1 MYERIIITDRE
12 IEGLKAKDEK
22 MKLLIETIGDI
33 NRDYIKNP
41 FIALVHS
48 IVYQQL
54 AIKAATAIWNRFCET
69 VTLTPES
76 LLYTSD
82 ELLRT
87 CGLSRTKIT
96 YIKNIAR
103 AVVQRDLT
111 LEKLTHM
118 SDADI
123 IEQLTYIKGIGTW
136 TAEMFLIFSLN
147 RKDVMSYKDLAIL
160 KGLKWLYNM
169 KNLPTMTQF
178 EKLKKK
184 FTPYNT
190 LASLYLW
197 EVTTRNFYKY
207 KLIDTVLLQH
217 NVTYLESP
225 IGLVEIQAEQG
236 EIIRL
241 GFVKEKRY
249 EEKLEPILVEAKN
262 QLNAYFKGDRDTFD
276 LPFKINGTTFQSK
289 VWTELSNIPYGE
301 TRSYK
306 DIAIGIGNEKASRAI
321 GNANNKNKIA
331 ILIPCHRV
339 VGTKGKLVG
348 YEGGLWRKEWLL
360 KHEGSYKS

>member
-1 MYERIIITDRE
+1 M
-12 IEGLKAKDEK
+12 
-22 MKLLIETIGDI
+22 
-33 NRDYIKNP
+33 
-41 FIALVHS
+41 
-48 IVYQQL
+48 
-54 AIKAATAIWNRFCET
+54 
-69 VTLTPES
+69 
-76 LLYTSD
+76 
-82 ELLRT
+82 
-87 CGLSRTKIT
+87 
-96 YIKNIAR
+96 
-103 AVVQRDLT
+103 
-111 LEKLTHM
+111 
-118 SDADI
+118 
-123 IEQLTYIKGIGTW
+123 
-136 TAEMFLIFSLN
+136 
-147 RKDVMSYKDLAIL
+147 
-160 KGLKWLYNM
+160 
-169 KNLPTMTQF
+169 
-178 EKLKKK
+178 
-184 FTPYNT
+184 
-190 LASLYLW
+190 
-197 EVTTRNFYKY
+197 
-207 KLIDTVLLQH
+207 DTVLLQH